1 MKFPPH
7 FDPMRLE
14 SDFIYN
20 DHETFVVQVLE
31 AQGLDFECWTGGND
45 VCKYLHHPDSGH
57 CFHIPNSPIYDES
70 EELFNTFSL
79 AWDKWSTGR
88 GMYVFQGIR
97 PLVTLLKF
105 APHIDT
111 DTEDD
116 MNNWEQALRPFIQS
130 YDYQQ

>member
-1 MKFPPH
+1 MNLDFE
-7 FDPMRLE
+7 FSTMQLQ
-14 SDFIYN
+14 SDFVYN
-20 DHETFVVQVLE
+20 EHETFIVRFLE
-31 AQGLDFECWTGGND
+31 AQGLRFECWTSGND

-57 CFHIPNSPIYDES
+57 CFHIPNSHLYDES

-88 GMYVFQGIR
+88 GMYTFIGVR
-97 PLVTLLKF
+97 PLIALLKF

-116 MNNWEQALRPFIQS
+116 MNNWELSLRDYIQS
-130 YDYQQ
+130 YDYVT